1 MIYSCRSL
9 GGSLDLVYDIIE
21 TYQTEALKPCTR
33 SLQAGG
39 NKKTKIAGH
48 QKQKTTLFLI
58 LIGTGRVPHAWNYF
72 HHKRGATSHH
82 QNHYLEASS
91 NAA

>member
-9 GGSLDLVYDIIE
+9 GGSLDLVYDVIE
-21 TYQTEALKPCTR
+21 KYQTEALKPCTR

-39 NKKTKIAGH
+39 NKKIAKIAGH
-48 QKQKTTLFLI
+48 QKALK
-58 LIGTGRVPHAWNYF
+58 GTGRIPHAWNYC
-72 HHKRGATSHH
+72 HPKRGATSHH
-82 QNHYLEASS
+82 QNLEASA